1 MTLCGVVLT
10 GRLSLA
16 QGTTSPN
23 PLQEDS
29 QNVVIY
35 FHADQG
41 NKGMINLP
49 ASTGVYAHTGVNV
62 VDANGKETA

>member
-1 MTLCGVVLT
+1 M
-10 GRLSLA
+10 
-16 QGTTSPN
+16 
-23 PLQEDS
+23 
-29 QNVVIY
+29 IY

-41 NKGMINLP
+41 NKDMINLP